1 MYVMFVEVHVKP
13 ESRERFLEIAIE
25 NAQKSVEAEPGCLR
39 FDVLSDPTDPNLFYY
54 YEVFR
59 DAEAYAAHGKR
70 PHGPWYQEAMKSIQ
84 TDRDRVHHVANSCTR
99 PTRCGRTLS
108 GAEMEGPELSP
119 RPLCLLAVLSG

>member
-13 ESRERFLEIAIE
+13 ESRERFVEIAVE
-25 NAQKSVEAEPGCLR
+25 NARLSVQDEPDCLR

-70 PHGPWYQEAMKSIQ
+70 PHGPVYQERMNSVQ
-84 TDRDRVHHVANSCTR
+84 TDRDRVHHVADCIYS
-99 PTRCGRTLS
+99 
-108 GAEMEGPELSP
+108 ADPEWTH
-119 RPLCLLAVLSG
+119 G